1 MEKRGGIAP
10 AWTTS
15 PSKHPLPVEQ
25 LVLELH
31 LILELP
37 GGLLQQRLSLTGSEP
52 GFFLFLVEHDLLDIV
67 LE

>member
-1 MEKRGGIAP
+1 MEKSGGIAP

-31 LILELP
+31 LSLELL
-37 GGLLQQRLSLTGSEP
+37 GGLLQQRLTLTGSEL
-52 GFFLFLVEHDLLDIV
+52 GFFLFLVEHDLLDI
-67 LE
+67 LFE